1 MARIAPG
8 TEVFV
13 HYTGKLTDGTVFDS
27 SEGREPLSFVI
38 GSQQVI
44 PGFEEAVAEM
54 EVGEKKTV
62 TIPCAEAY
70 GPKRDDLLI
79 DIPNEHIP
87 ADIPREVGQQVL
99 LRHPEG
105 HEFPAYIVEVKEDSL
120 TIDANHPLAGEDL
133 IFEIELVSA

>member
-1 MARIAPG
+1 MAKIASG
-8 TEVFV
+8 TQVSV
-13 HYTGKLTDGTVFDS
+13 HYTGKLSDGTVFDS
-27 SEGREPLSFVI
+27 SVDREPLTFVV

-44 PGFEEAVAEM
+44 PGFEEAVVNM

-62 TIPCAEAY
+62 TIPCEEAY
-70 GPKRDDLLI
+70 GQRREDLLI

-99 LRHPEG
+99 LRHPQG
-105 HEFPAYIVEVKEDSL
+105 QEFPALIVEVKEDSL
-120 TIDANHPLAGEDL
+120 TLDANHPLAGEDL